1 MLDDTVDAST
11 VTRQLDG
18 CPVKCFTVFDD
29 QDAGRYW
36 QEADALREE
45 TPAFFN
51 AHAQGYW
58 VVTRYERSRTS
69 TRTATCSRASRSR
82 AWEPNPPYRFVPTQ
96 IDPPEH
102 IKYRQ
107 LLNPKFSPGAVA
119 RAEEPARVIARRL
132 IDEIARAASAT
143 SSPSSP
149 SASRPRSSSP
159 SSACRP
165 PTPTASCRGS
175 RASSTASTAPRTRS
189 PGMVGALE
197 GIRGY
202 FVDVIAAP
210 ARRARRS
217 RDRPRLAPAGVDG
230 RRRAA

>member
-11 VTRQLDG
+11 VTRELGD

-58 VVTRYERSRTS
+58 VVTRYDAIKDLYQSVDLFSSESFT
-69 TRTATCSRASRSR
+69 

-119 RAEEPARVIARRL
+119 RAEDPARAIARRMVE
-132 IDEIARAASAT
+132 EIAASGTCDFVTEFAIRFPT
-143 SSPSSP
+143 EVFLTVIGLPAEDADRLVSKL
-149 SASRPRSSSP
+149 RSSLIK
-159 SSACRP
+159 
-165 PTPTASCRGS
+165 G
-175 RASSTASTAPRTRS
+175 
-189 PGMVGALE
+189 
-197 GIRGY
+197 
-202 FVDVIAAP
+202 
-210 ARRARRS
+210 RRAKV
-217 RDRPRLAPAGVDG
+217 RLERFRQKKPPKPSP
-230 RRRAA
+230 